1 MKLLDQMPTHPRE
14 MLGVLKVEI
23 SYLLQYDPTSPVT
36 LQPLHPN
43 LILPLENSITMDE
56 LFAYTPHIGPSYEA
70 DNAQVYSL
78 SAQALTGTNTMTS
91 IKRHKQRRDGRSEYL
106 DLVTHNMGYKKWEN
120 NLQQA
125 ESVLLNKVWN
135 VCNSRYSLKGH
146 IDRNRKAFNGI
157 FRSSYQIKYVCPN
170 KMSRVR

>member
-56 LFAYTPHIGPSYEA
+56 LFAYTPHIGPSYEE
-70 DNAQVYSL
+70 DNA
-78 SAQALTGTNTMTS
+78 
-91 IKRHKQRRDGRSEYL
+91 
-106 DLVTHNMGYKKWEN
+106 
-120 NLQQA
+120 
-125 ESVLLNKVWN
+125 
-135 VCNSRYSLKGH
+135 
-146 IDRNRKAFNGI
+146 
-157 FRSSYQIKYVCPN
+157 
-170 KMSRVR
+170 